1 MLGHTPVPNWVATP
15 AETNLPPL
23 LKDGKQSAA
32 GNSTGEKWHSLSP
45 LLSPAFGE
53 STHGL
58 QEKNTYVPHPKPTA
72 M

>member
-1 MLGHTPVPNWVATP
+1 MLGHTPVPSWVATP

-32 GNSTGEKWHSLSP
+32 GNSTGEKRHSLSS

-58 QEKNTYVPHPKPTA
+58 QEKNVPHPKPTV